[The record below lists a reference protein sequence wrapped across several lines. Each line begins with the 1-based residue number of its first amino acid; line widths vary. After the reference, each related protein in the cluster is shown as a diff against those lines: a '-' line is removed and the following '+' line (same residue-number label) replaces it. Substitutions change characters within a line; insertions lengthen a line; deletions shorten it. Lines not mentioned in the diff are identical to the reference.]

1 MRALLRA
8 IWVEA
13 AAERCANRPRSNSIP
28 MGQLRLLSKFQ
39 QRDTSLREQ
48 GPGSIFAFFNS
59 LIASRVATPSAV
71 RNRFL
76 VGTFTRLTVSNSG
89 RD

>member
-1 MRALLRA
+1 
-8 IWVEA
+8 
-13 AAERCANRPRSNSIP
+13 

-59 LIASRVATPSAV
+59 LITSRVATPSVV

>member
-1 MRALLRA
+1 
-8 IWVEA
+8 
-13 AAERCANRPRSNSIP
+13 

-59 LIASRVATPSAV
+59 VIASRVATPSAV

-76 VGTFTRLTVSNSG
+76 SETFTRLTVSNSG

>member
-1 MRALLRA
+1 MNSVMIVNRQGHRA
-8 IWVEA
+8 
-13 AAERCANRPRSNSIP
+13 CADFSGEIP
-28 MGQLRLLSKFQ
+28 AFAGR
-39 QRDTSLREQ
+39 
-48 GPGSIFAFFNS
+48 GPGSIFDFFNS

-71 RNRFL
+71 RNKFL